1 MYRLMS
7 LIILSLLLAG
17 CATTPISNEEAI
29 SVPVDASYLHQTA
42 NTGKVTIKR
51 DSGYAASLCSTQIF
65 VNAVPI
71 ANIDISEKVVIYLPA
86 KDYIFSALANGICAG
101 GLTEINGTVQAGK
114 ELTFRVGYGSNGEF
128 SINPTA
134 F

>member
-1 MYRLMS
+1 MKTF
-7 LIILSLLLAG
+7 IISTFFAILLNG
-17 CATTPISNEEAI
+17 CATTPVSNEEAV
-29 SVPVDASYLHQTA
+29 SVPVDAIYQHQTA

-51 DSGYAASLCSTQIF
+51 DSGYSASLCSTRIF
-65 VNAVPI
+65 VNAQPI
-71 ANIDISEKVVIYLPA
+71 ADIDTSEKVVIYLPA

-114 ELTFRVGYGSNGEF
+114 ELTYRVGYGSSGEF